1 MSTDICLPA
10 SIILLQGFIYMN
22 YWYNNSYEYWCLFP
36 CVNYSAAG
44 IYLNGLL
51 V

>member
-1 MSTDICLPA
+1 MSTDICLPV
-10 SIILLQGFIYMN
+10 SIIMLQWFIYMN
-22 YWYNNSYEYWCLFP
+22 YSYNNSHEYWHLSS

-44 IYLNGLL
+44 IYLHELL

>member
-1 MSTDICLPA
+1 MSTDICLPV

-22 YWYNNSYEYWCLFP
+22 YWYNNSHEYWRLFP
-36 CVNYSAAG
+36 CVDYSAVV
-44 IYLNGLL
+44 IYLHELL